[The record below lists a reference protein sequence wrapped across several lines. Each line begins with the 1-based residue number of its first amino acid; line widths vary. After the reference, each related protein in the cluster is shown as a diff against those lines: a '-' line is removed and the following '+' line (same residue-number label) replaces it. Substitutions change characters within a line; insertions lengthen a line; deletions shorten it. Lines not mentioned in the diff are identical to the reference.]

1 MEVMQMNPD
10 EIQEVEQNGGTGKG
24 GENPTSGLGEEN
36 GGNVS
41 ADTPADSNTASENS
55 SAEIE
60 EADAEIAQL
69 KEEIKALR
77 GQLNTLFKNEKN
89 TTNPRTEYEE
99 YIYSDDSMT
108 SKIMKSYGIKED

>member
-1 MEVMQMNPD
+1 MNPD
-10 EIQEVEQNGGTGKG
+10 EIQEVEQNGGTGTG
-24 GENPTSGLGEEN
+24 GENPTSGLGSEN
-36 GGNVS
+36 GGNVPT
-41 ADTPADSNTASENS
+41 DTTTDSNPVSENP

-89 TTNPRTEYEE
+89 TAKPRAEYED
-99 YIYSDDSMT
+99 YIYSEDSMT
-108 SKIMKSYGIKED
+108 SRIMKSYGIKED

>member
-1 MEVMQMNPD
+1 MNPD
-10 EIQEVEQNGGTGKG
+10 EIQEVEQNGGTGTG
-24 GENPTSGLGEEN
+24 SENPASGLGAEN
-36 GGNVS
+36 GGNVPT
-41 ADTPADSNTASENS
+41 DTPANSDPASENP

-89 TTNPRTEYEE
+89 TTNPRTEYED
-99 YIYSDDSMT
+99 YIYSEDSMT
-108 SKIMKSYGIKED
+108 SRIMKSYGIKED